1 MKLLALASL
10 ALAVGLSAIAG
21 CSPSKPETPAAAGP
35 LYVYVG
41 GTMRPAM
48 EVLAQQ
54 YEKETGRKLEIDYGD
69 SGANYIKAET
79 TGRGDLYVG
88 HDPFHGALEKK
99 GLILDAWIAAT
110 LEPVIVVAKG
120 NPKKIEGLAG
130 LAQPGVRVVL
140 TDAVYST
147 AGHVWQVM
155 FKKAGLTDAIQKNVV
170 TTTRAGGEAAN
181 AVVLGNA
188 DAAIVWNA
196 VQFLRRDKLDAVL
209 IEPPYRP
216 VLGVDAVTSPTF
228 GPLDMAQIRVTVDVL
243 KSSKQPAAAKA
254 FAEFVTSDRAATVW
268 NDFGFS
274 PAPAARHLV
283 VAGAGDAKA
292 AGTAAAGAAGAAK
305 SQGPLLVYVGAGLRD
320 AMEDLAQTFT
330 AKTGIKLECDYGG
343 SGMIISR
350 LRLAGRGDLF
360 FPGDLWYVEQ
370 AEKDGL
376 VASKAPVCYFVPVI
390 LVPKGNAKN
399 IRTLADFARPGLK
412 VGLGDPRAC
421 QVGLTSEAL
430 FAKNK
435 VDKAAIDKNL
445 AISAATV
452 GDLGVQV
459 KAGQL
464 DATIVWDAVAAQYAD
479 SADVVAI
486 PPAENEVSQVAIAT
500 LKAST
505 NPEAAARFVEFV
517 ASPEGQA
524 IFKKHHYQTEL
535 PK

>member
-1 MKLLALASL
+1 ML
-10 ALAVGLSAIAG
+10 AG
-21 CSPSKPETPAAAGP
+21 CSSKEEAAP
-35 LYVYVG
+35 LHCYVG

-69 SGANYIKAET
+69 SGENYIKAET

-99 GLILDAWIAAT
+99 GLTLDAWIVAT

-130 LAQPGVRVVL
+130 LVQPGVRVVL

-155 FKKAGLTDAIQKNVV
+155 FKKAGLTEAIQKNVV
-170 TTTRAGGEAAN
+170 TTKRGGGEAAN
-181 AVVLGNA
+181 AVLLGNA

-228 GPLDMAQIRVTVDVL
+228 GPIDMAQIRVTVDVL

-254 FAEFVTSDRAATVW
+254 FAEFVASDRAAKVW

-283 VAGAGDAKA
+283 VAGASDAKA
-292 AGTAAAGAAGAAK
+292 VGSAK
-305 SQGPLLVYVGAGLRD
+305 SQGPLLIYTGAGLRD

-376 VASKAPVCYFVPVI
+376 VASKATVCYFVPVI
-390 LVPKGNAKN
+390 LVPKGNPKN

-421 QVGLTSEAL
+421 QVGRTSEAL

-435 VDKAAIDKNL
+435 IDKTAIDKNL

-464 DATIVWDAVAAQYAD
+464 DAAIVWDAVAAQYAD

-505 NPEAAARFVEFV
+505 NPEAAAKFVEFV
-517 ASPEGQA
+517 ASQEGRA
-524 IFKKHHYQTEL
+524 ILKKHHYQTEL